1 MRLDIL
7 EIIVFHNALVV
18 MQVELNHAMLHKA
31 AIARR
36 AMMLVKMIDV
46 EHVLMDTGMMEEPL
60 MRQSA
65 KAIISFIIL

>member
-36 AMMLVKMIDV
+36 AMMLVKILGV

-60 MRQSA
+60 MHQSA
-65 KAIISFIIL
+65 KAIKFYNYL